1 MSQDTGFVRVLSRR
15 DVLALA
21 FGAMIGW
28 GWVVLAGEWILSAG
42 ALGAMIAFVI
52 GGLLVAFVGLT
63 YAELAAAMPKAG
75 GELLFSYRGLGVTPS
90 FICAWT
96 IVLGYISVVSFE
108 AVALPTVV
116 EYLFPNYKQG
126 YLWTV
131 AGWDVYASWALV
143 GIIGSIVLC
152 IINYVGVKMAA
163 FMQTIF
169 TLMIAAGGIMLITGS
184 LFTGST
190 ANMEPLFT
198 GGMAGLFSVVIM
210 TPFMFV
216 GFDVI
221 PQAAEEMD
229 IPFKTIGKILVLS
242 VFLAAA
248 WYVLIIFGVSRALG
262 PAELENASLATADA
276 MVALF
281 GGQWAGNLMVLAG
294 MAGIITSWNG
304 FYIGASRLIYAMAQA
319 KMLPDFLG
327 KLHPKYRT
335 PSNAILLVGALSTL
349 APLLGRKMLVWL
361 VDAGGLGVVV
371 AYLAVALSFLVLRY
385 KEPDMP
391 RPFKVS
397 NGKLVGFIAV
407 LLSIGIAL
415 MYLPGSPSA
424 LVWPY
429 EWGIVLGWMV
439 LGVVFYAWAR
449 SKHGNAADKILYE
462 KVRENI
468 TEANK
473 SSLEK
478 PGHKVMA

>member
-1 MSQDTGFVRVLSRR
+1 LSQDSGFARVLSRR

-28 GWVVLAGEWILSAG
+28 GWVVLAGSWIRSAG
-42 ALGAMIAFVI
+42 SFGAMLAFLI
-52 GGLLVAFVGLT
+52 GGILVVFVGLT
-63 YAELAAAMPKAG
+63 YAELASAMPKAG
-75 GELLFSYRGLGVTPS
+75 GELLYSYRGLGVTPS

-126 YLWTV
+126 YLWTI

-143 GIIGSIVLC
+143 GIIGSIIIC
-152 IINYVGVKMAA
+152 IVNYVGIKMAA
-163 FMQTIF
+163 FMQTVF
-169 TLMIAAGGIMLITGS
+169 TIIIAAGGIMLITGS
-184 LFTGST
+184 LFNGST
-190 ANMEPLFT
+190 ADMEPLFT

-229 IPFKTIGKILVLS
+229 IPYKTIGRILIISVLM
-242 VFLAAA
+242 AAA
-248 WYVLIIFGVSRALG
+248 WYILIIFGVSRALS
-262 PAELENASLATADA
+262 PAELENSGLATADA
-276 MVALF
+276 MAALF
-281 GGQWAGNLMVLAG
+281 GGAWAGKILVLAG
-294 MAGIITSWNG
+294 IAGIITSWNG

-327 KLHPKYRT
+327 KLHPKYKT
-335 PSNAILLVGALSTL
+335 PHNAVILVGILSTL
-349 APLLGRKMLVWL
+349 APLFGRKMLVWL
-361 VDAGGLGVVV
+361 VDAGGMGVVV
-371 AYLAVALSFLVLRY
+371 AYMAVALSFLVLRY

-391 RPFKVS
+391 RPFTVS

-407 LLSIGIAL
+407 LLSLGMAI

-429 EWGIVLGWMV
+429 EWAIILGWLA
-439 LGVVFYAWAR
+439 LGVVFYIVAR
-449 SKHGNAADKILYE
+449 SRHGNAADVLLNE
-462 KVRENI
+462 KVREN
-468 TEANK
+468 
-473 SSLEK
+473 
-478 PGHKVMA
+478 M